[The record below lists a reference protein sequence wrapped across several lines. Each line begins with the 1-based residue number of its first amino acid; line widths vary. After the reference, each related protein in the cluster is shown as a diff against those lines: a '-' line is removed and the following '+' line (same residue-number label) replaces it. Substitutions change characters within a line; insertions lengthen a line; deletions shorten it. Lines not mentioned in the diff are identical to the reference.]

1 LVSNSR
7 DVIDGYRAEV
17 VGGPIV
23 KTLLKLG
30 FPLMLVQLVH
40 ISYNV
45 ADAFWLSKYSDVA
58 MAVPRQ
64 VWPLLMFFNAV
75 LMALSTANMALLSQ
89 YVGARRYDEA
99 SSVASKFLTV
109 ATLISLM
116 SGLTYFYIRYYIFK
130 YIVIPPQEIFED
142 VMNYSG
148 IITFDLMLS
157 GLSIT
162 YSTILQSVGDTKT
175 PAVVGGISA
184 ITNIVLDPILILGV
198 PPFPM
203 MGVSGAAIAT
213 VFSRFVGVIVL
224 GQLIRRKFPDLR
236 ITITKDVSS
245 EWVVKNLTIGGP
257 FFIFH
262 ASNSLA
268 FMFQNGLVNSF
279 GVVVTAAFA
288 IGFIVMEIADA
299 VIWGLTMPTAIMVGQ
314 NLGAGNLSRCRSIAV
329 KASTSIGVLTVV
341 GAVVVY
347 VFRVPLITIF
357 TSDPL
362 IVSEAT
368 TFLETFIFTIPFF
381 AIFFVGMSVGRGSGH
396 TLVPTVLGIIRLW
409 VIRVGIG
416 YLLAYQL
423 GLNSYGIWVA
433 MALSNVVS
441 GTATLAWLR
450 YGDWV
455 KPVIK

>member
-1 LVSNSR
+1 MVSNSAAI
-7 DVIDGYRAEV
+7 IDGYRDEV
-17 VGGPIV
+17 VRGPV
-23 KTLLKLG
+23 VRTLLKLG
-30 FPLMLVQLVH
+30 FPLMIVQLVQ
-40 ISYNV
+40 ISYNI

-64 VWPLLMFFNAV
+64 VWPLLMFFNAL

-89 YVGARRYDEA
+89 YVGARKYDEA
-99 SSVASKFLTV
+99 SGVASRFLTV
-109 ATLISLM
+109 ATVISLT
-116 SGLTYFYIRYYIFK
+116 SGITYFLIRYYIFR

-142 VMNYSG
+142 VMDYSA
-148 IITFDLMLS
+148 IITFDLMLF
-157 GLSIT
+157 GLAIT

-175 PAVVGGISA
+175 PAVVGGVSA
-184 ITNIVLDPILILGV
+184 ITNIVLDPLLILGI
-198 PPFPM
+198 PPFPR

-236 ITITKDVSS
+236 VTLTKDVSG
-245 EWVVKNLTIGGP
+245 EWVIKNLTIGGP
-257 FFIFH
+257 FFVFH

-279 GVVVTAAFA
+279 GVVVAAAFA

-314 NLGAGNLSRCRSIAV
+314 NLGAGNLSRCRSIAL
-329 KASTSIGVLTVV
+329 KSSLSIGALTAV
-341 GAVVVY
+341 GAAIVY
-347 VFRVPLITIF
+347 LFRTSLITIF
-357 TSDPL
+357 TSDPS
-362 IVSEAT
+362 IINEAT
-368 TFLETFIFTIPFF
+368 SFLETFIFTIPFF
-381 AIFFVGMSVGRGSGH
+381 ALFFVGMSVGRGSGH

-416 YLLAYQL
+416 YVLAYQL
-423 GLNSYGIWVA
+423 GLNSYGVWVA

-441 GTATLAWLR
+441 GTVILAWVK
-450 YGDWV
+450 YGNWV